1 MHIISWNLL
10 VVASN
15 TESFVL
21 RSAIFVVLKYVKG
34 KEVRPI
40 QPFFAVRSDDSK
52 GSTATENLSR
62 QIQMIQNAASMDEKP
77 SGLCLRTTAAKTAV
91 I

>member
-1 MHIISWNLL
+1 MQP
-10 VVASN
+10 
-15 TESFVL
+15 TPESFVL
-21 RSAIFVVLKYVKG
+21 RSAFYVVLEYVKG

-62 QIQMIQNAASMDEKP
+62 QIQIIQNAASIDEKTE
-77 SGLCLRTTAAKTAV
+77 LRMTAAKRQ
-91 I
+91 